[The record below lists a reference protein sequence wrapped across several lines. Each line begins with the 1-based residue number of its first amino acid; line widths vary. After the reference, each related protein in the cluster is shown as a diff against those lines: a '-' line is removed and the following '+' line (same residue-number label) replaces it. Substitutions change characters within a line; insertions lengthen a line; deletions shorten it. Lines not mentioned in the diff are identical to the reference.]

1 MLNVLQVLLSKTALP
16 KIFGKS
22 KLWAPQPY
30 ESLCVCQTLKI
41 SVIPISAESTR
52 NSNIIARHRES
63 VRDHHFT
70 EFIAGICLV
79 FYV

>member
-1 MLNVLQVLLSKTALP
+1 MLNVSQALLSKTALP
-16 KIFGKS
+16 KSFGKS

-41 SVIPISAESTR
+41 SVIPISTESAR

-63 VRDHHFT
+63 IRDHHFT
-70 EFIAGICLV
+70 EFIVGICLV

>member
-22 KLWAPQPY
+22 KLWASQPY
-30 ESLCVCQTLKI
+30 ESLCVCQNLKI
-41 SVIPISAESTR
+41 SVIPISTESAR
-52 NSNIIARHRES
+52 SSDIIARHGES

-70 EFIAGICLV
+70 EFIAGICFV